1 MAILVI
7 LSCLGIFCMLMGLS
21 KVNMKVVIGVSVVAL
36 IACLGVIGYTWGS
49 DMAYFNHTVS
59 FDKYALG
66 FSGVLISSTLLLVLL
81 ADPFLENAKGFVSEH
96 FALMFFALT
105 GMVCM
110 VCFDHLSMLFIGI
123 EIMSVALYVL
133 AGSNKS
139 SLASNEASLKYFLMG
154 AFSTGFI
161 LMGMTLIYAETSSFH
176 LAGISDYIDQGNPTT
191 VLLPLGISLI
201 LMGLLFKVSA
211 VPFHFWTPD
220 VYEGSPD
227 YVTAFMSSIA
237 KAASLG
243 AFYRLFSTCFTGI
256 GNWSDLLS
264 VIAAV
269 TITVGS
275 LGAVYQYNIKRMLA
289 YSSIANAGFMLIAIM
304 VSGKIANQN
313 SILFYAGAYAIA
325 VISAFGVIMIV
336 SNKAGNDSIES
347 FNGLLKKNPLM
358 AFVLT
363 VAMLSLAGIPLTAGF
378 FGKFFVLFN
387 AMSQGFV
394 WLAVLAVINSMVGI
408 YYYFKVII
416 AINFKP
422 ITDTTEGYAISG
434 THQIALLVGSAVT
447 LVVGIFPQLIYSL
460 LD

>member
-7 LSCLGIFCMLMGLS
+7 LSFLGIFCMLTGLS
-21 KVNMKVVIGVSVVAL
+21 KVNIKVVLGVAIASL
-36 IACLGVIGYTWGS
+36 IACLGYIGYSWGC
-49 DMAYFNHTVS
+49 DLPYFNDMVF

-66 FSGVLISSTLLLVLL
+66 FSGLLIFSTLLLVLL
-81 ADPFLENAKGFVSEH
+81 SDPFLEHAKGFVPEH

-176 LAGISDYIDQGNPTT
+176 LEGIKEYLENATSTSA
-191 VLLPLGISLI
+191 LLPLGISLI

-220 VYEGSPD
+220 VYEGAPD

-243 AFYRLFSTCFTGI
+243 AFYRLFSVCFAGV
-256 GNWSDLLS
+256 GNWADLLS

-269 TITVGS
+269 TISVGT

-289 YSSIANAGFMLIAIM
+289 YSSIANAGFMLIAIL
-304 VSGKIANQN
+304 VSGKLANQN
-313 SILFYAGAYAIA
+313 SIIFYAGAYAIA
-325 VISAFGVIMIV
+325 VISAFGVIMVV
-336 SNKAGNDSIES
+336 SNKSGNDSIES

-358 AFVLT
+358 AFVIT
-363 VAMLSLAGIPLTAGF
+363 TAMLSLAGIPLTAGF

-387 AMSQGFV
+387 AMSQGYV

-416 AINFKP
+416 AVNFKP
-422 ITDTTEGYAISG
+422 ADSSEGYQLSG
-434 THQIALLVGSAVT
+434 TYQLALVIGSALT
-447 LVVGIFPQLIYSL
+447 LVLGIFPQLIYQL